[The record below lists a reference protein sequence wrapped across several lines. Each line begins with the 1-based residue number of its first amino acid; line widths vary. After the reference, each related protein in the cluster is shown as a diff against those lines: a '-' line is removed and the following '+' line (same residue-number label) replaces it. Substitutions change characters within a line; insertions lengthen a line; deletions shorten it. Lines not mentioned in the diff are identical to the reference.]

1 MKLKRR
7 SSFIL
12 PVQQARRATLVPVQV
27 VWVEPVQV
35 PLVVRLPLVLVLVPV
50 QVPAV
55 EPVVFCDR

>member
-1 MKLKRR
+1 MKLKKGVR
-7 SSFIL
+7 SFL

-35 PLVVRLPLVLVLVPV
+35 PLVVRLPLVLVPV
-50 QVPAV
+50 QVPGV

>member
-1 MKLKRR
+1 MKLKR

-12 PVQQARRATLVPVQV
+12 PVQQVRLATLVPVQV
-27 VWVEPVQV
+27 VWVELVQA
-35 PLVVRLPLVLVLVPV
+35 PLVVRLLLVLVPV